1 MRMLRSMLA
10 SAAVL
15 AFAMLLVS
23 SAAQAQTKISIGKV
37 IGGSGFHI
45 PSYVAMH
52 QGYFKAE
59 GLDARFIELT
69 GKAQVTAGLAGR
81 LDFVP
86 IPSGGS
92 QAALSGAAISYLVG
106 ESLKSQWVILTKPDI
121 KTVDDL
127 KGKTLGYG
135 RPGGAEYD
143 EGATVLQLFFKMH
156 VGKDY
161 KVISFQDEAARIA
174 ALVNGD
180 IQGALISAPRVPQ
193 AMKAGLK
200 VLLRTGDY
208 IPRAGGTIWTMKST
222 VEKNPEMVKKF
233 IRAIAKGVM
242 TFRTDKAA
250 SVATLKEHL
259 GIKTDEEAGIIWDQL
274 RNTFGAEVPPN
285 LFQEI
290 FEGRRQTMIAAN
302 QWPKDKPLPDPEQWL
317 ERKLLDSTLKEMNY
331 VPTKLDAPI
340 KIN

>member
-1 MRMLRSMLA
+1 MRLLRSMLTPV
-10 SAAVL
+10 AALVFATLSVL
-15 AFAMLLVS
+15 GTAHG
-23 SAAQAQTKISIGKV
+23 QTKIAIGKV
-37 IGGSGFHI
+37 IGGSDFHI

-59 GLDARFIELT
+59 GLDARFVELS
-69 GKAQVTAGLAGR
+69 GKAQVTAGLAGS
-81 LDFVP
+81 LDIVP

-143 EGATVLQLFFKMH
+143 EGATVLELFFKMH

-222 VEKNPEMVKKF
+222 VEWRV
-233 IRAIAKGVM
+233 
-242 TFRTDKAA
+242 
-250 SVATLKEHL
+250 
-259 GIKTDEEAGIIWDQL
+259 
-274 RNTFGAEVPPN
+274 
-285 LFQEI
+285 
-290 FEGRRQTMIAAN
+290 MIA
-302 QWPKDKPLPDPEQWL
+302 PGPEPVP
-317 ERKLLDSTLKEMNY
+317 SGGCGTLVAE
-331 VPTKLDAPI
+331 ARGG
-340 KIN
+340 